1 MAIEGGTTDAR
12 SKENALLDSRV
23 AILYALNS
31 YSLFLPFSSICMAVS
46 LLERPKAMAWAAGPV
61 ILLIAAAVCG
71 RRLKAHYDEREP
83 GKDPALWA
91 KRFTILSG
99 ITGLIWGVGAL
110 VWFVPD
116 SFPAQACLVL
126 AFLGLSAIEFVARA
140 AYRPAYLAHAA
151 GSLVPLAGMLLYAGS
166 PYQMLSALLV
176 LFFGGTLYSY
186 CERVTEPL
194 EESLR
199 LRHDNAELIQRLS
212 EEKRAAETVRDAAQ
226 ASDRAKSAF
235 LANISHELRTPLNA
249 ILGMAQILER
259 SELEKA
265 QRDHVKVLVEA
276 SRGLKTLLD
285 DFIAL
290 SQQTDEP
297 LAPPE
302 DGCDAAQAVRTVG
315 RLLQP
320 NAWEKRLRLS
330 VNVAPGLPRVAAD
343 PRLFRRVL
351 LKLVGNAIKFT
362 ERGNIEIVLDAVPDP
377 AGGQRVRF
385 AVTDTGPGIP
395 GHVLATIFEPFAK
408 EDDSY
413 ATRHVGVGVGLAVA
427 KRLVESIGGTIG
439 VESEPGMGAKFWISV
454 PAITVSVI
462 TESNQDD
469 HVTAPSRLSLLTY
482 LPDESMRAAV
492 ERMLAPFGNSVSN
505 APTLSQALTMST
517 RGGFALI
524 VATAS
529 SVDAFAAAPGQR
541 TPILALATPEE
552 RNPDGADA
560 VLRWPARPGALF
572 AAIISVT
579 GEGPKQAEM
588 VKEERPEPAIDAKAI
603 ADLEKSLGFK
613 TLIDILQ
620 SYMHTADELAR
631 ALSSMADKEDW
642 SQTGRLAQDFAGAA
656 GGLGLSALTAAARL
670 LAQAARDGAA
680 DSTLSSASD
689 GVLTEHSRVREALVR
704 LYPDL
709 AA

>member
-1 MAIEGGTTDAR
+1 
-12 SKENALLDSRV
+12 
-23 AILYALNS
+23 
-31 YSLFLPFSSICMAVS
+31 
-46 LLERPKAMAWAAGPV
+46 
-61 ILLIAAAVCG
+61 
-71 RRLKAHYDEREP
+71 
-83 GKDPALWA
+83 
-91 KRFTILSG
+91 
-99 ITGLIWGVGAL
+99 
-110 VWFVPD
+110 
-116 SFPAQACLVL
+116 
-126 AFLGLSAIEFVARA
+126 
-140 AYRPAYLAHAA
+140 
-151 GSLVPLAGMLLYAGS
+151 
-166 PYQMLSALLV
+166 
-176 LFFGGTLYSY
+176 
-186 CERVTEPL
+186 VTELL

-199 LRHDNAELIQRLS
+199 LRHDNAELILRLS
-212 EEKRAAETVRDAAQ
+212 EEKRAAEVVRDAAQ

-249 ILGMAQILER
+249 ILGMAQLLER
-259 SELEKA
+259 GELAKA
-265 QRDHVKVLVEA
+265 QRDHIKVLLEA

-290 SQQTDEP
+290 SQQGGEP
-297 LAPPE
+297 LSPPE

-330 VNVAPGLPRVAAD
+330 VNVASSLPRVAAD

-362 ERGNIEIVLDAVPDP
+362 ERGNIEIVLDAVPDE
-377 AGGQRVRF
+377 AGGQCVRF

-395 GHVLATIFEPFAK
+395 SHLLATIFEPFAK

-413 ATRHVGVGVGLAVA
+413 ATRHVGAGVGLAVA

-454 PAITVSVI
+454 PAIKALVVE
-462 TESNQDD
+462 ESIDD
-469 HVTAPSRLSLLTY
+469 EHVTPPSGLSLLTY

-492 ERMLAPFGNSVSN
+492 ERMLVPFGNSVSN
-505 APTLSQALTMST
+505 ATSLWQAVTMST

-524 VATAS
+524 VAAAT

-552 RNPDGADA
+552 RHPDGADV

-572 AAIISVT
+572 AAIVSLT
-579 GEGPKQAEM
+579 GDGPKQAES
-588 VKEERPEPAIDAKAI
+588 VKEERAEPAIDAKAI
-603 ADLEKSLGFK
+603 SDLEKSLGFK

-620 SYMHTADELAR
+620 SYMHTADQLA
-631 ALSSMADKEDW
+631 ASLSVTADQEDW

-670 LAQAARDGAA
+670 LAQAARDGAGDIA
-680 DSTLSSASD
+680 LSTASD
-689 GVLTEHSRVREALVR
+689 GVLTEHSRVREALFR